1 MLRSRVL
8 PSSAS
13 GDSSC
18 IGKRNEV
25 VTDAGVT
32 IPNSPKAT
40 LFLLAGL
47 AALGEFAVTAYIP
60 AITIIAD
67 GLGVRTEMVQTTV
80 SVGLVTGALAGLVI
94 GAVADSMG
102 RRQLLFPALGLYVV
116 GSVFAAAAPSISW
129 LFIGRVLQAVGACAG
144 IILSRAIARDL
155 HSGPQLTR
163 LLSGVTLVFSLA
175 PAVAPLFGGLLA
187 AWLGWRAVF
196 AFAAGF
202 GCAVF
207 VGMLVLPETKKGPA
221 APIKVKAIFAT
232 YKSILTSRSF
242 IIPNMVA
249 AALIASMFAFMVSA
263 APIFVK
269 GLQLSPALVG
279 CFPAVA
285 VSGTIVGASLARWA
299 ATRAQP
305 ARPVRVGCLIALASS
320 IAMAWIPISA
330 PYLLG
335 AVTLFCLGFGFAL
348 PVTVSMAMTHFGD
361 RAGAASALLGAIQSL
376 GGTVGGS
383 MVALIGGSIY
393 RAMPVAMI
401 AGSVVALTL
410 SLSLGAAVTARKKVL
425 AAV

>member
-1 MLRSRVL
+1 M
-8 PSSAS
+8 
-13 GDSSC
+13 
-18 IGKRNEV
+18 
-25 VTDAGVT
+25 TDAGAT
-32 IPNSPKAT
+32 AANSAPKAT

-47 AALGEFAVTAYIP
+47 VALSEFAVTAYIP

-67 GLGVRTEMVQTTV
+67 GLDVRTEIVQTTV
-80 SVGLVTGALAGLVI
+80 SVGLVTGAIAGLVI

-102 RRQLLFPALGLYVV
+102 RRQLLFPALGLYIV
-116 GSVFAAAAPSISW
+116 GSVVAAAAPSIAW
-129 LFIGRVLQAVGACAG
+129 LFVGRVFQAVGACAG

-187 AWLGWRAVF
+187 AWLGWRAIF
-196 AFAAGF
+196 AIAAIY

-207 VGMLVLPETKKGPA
+207 VGMLLLPETKKGPA
-221 APIKVKAIFAT
+221 APIKVKAILAT
-232 YKSILTSRSF
+232 YKGILTSKSF

-249 AALIASMFAFMVSA
+249 AALIASMFAFIVSV

-285 VSGTIVGASLARWA
+285 VSGTILGASLARWA
-299 ATRAQP
+299 ATRVQP
-305 ARPVRVGCLIALASS
+305 ARIVRVGCLIALASA

-335 AVTLFCLGFGFAL
+335 AITFFCLGFGLAL
-348 PVTVSMAMTHFGD
+348 PVTVSMAMADFGD
-361 RAGAASALLGAIQSL
+361 KAGAASALLGAIQSI
-376 GGTVGGS
+376 GGTIGAS

-401 AGSVVALTL
+401 AGSVIALTL
-410 SLSLGAAVTARKKVL
+410 SLWLGAVATAQKCSREP
-425 AAV
+425 A

>member
-1 MLRSRVL
+1 
-8 PSSAS
+8 
-13 GDSSC
+13 
-18 IGKRNEV
+18 
-25 VTDAGVT
+25 VTDAGAT
-32 IPNSPKAT
+32 AANSAPKAT

-47 AALGEFAVTAYIP
+47 VALSEFAVTAYIP

-67 GLGVRTEMVQTTV
+67 GLGVRTEIVQTTV
-80 SVGLVTGALAGLVI
+80 SVGLVTGAIAGLVI

-102 RRQLLFPALGLYVV
+102 RRQLLFPALELYIV
-116 GSVFAAAAPSISW
+116 GSVVAAAAPSIAW
-129 LFIGRVLQAVGACAG
+129 LFVGRVFQAVGACAG

-187 AWLGWRAVF
+187 AWLGWRAIF
-196 AFAAGF
+196 AFAAIY

-207 VGMLVLPETKKGPA
+207 AGMLLLPETKKRPA
-221 APIKVKAIFAT
+221 APIKVKAIFAV

-242 IIPNMVA
+242 IIPNLVA
-249 AALIASMFAFMVSA
+249 AALMASMFAFMVSA

-285 VSGTIVGASLARWA
+285 VSGTILGALLATWA
-299 ATRAQP
+299 ATRVQP
-305 ARPVRVGCLIALASS
+305 ARMVRVGCLIALASS
-320 IAMAWIPISA
+320 MAMAWIPISA

-335 AVTLFCLGFGFAL
+335 AVTFFCLGFGCAL

-361 RAGAASALLGAIQSL
+361 KAGAASALLGAIQSL
-376 GGTVGGS
+376 GGTIGGS
-383 MVALIGGSIY
+383 MVALIGGSIF

-401 AGSVVALTL
+401 AGSVVALSF
-410 SLSLGAAVTARKKVL
+410 SLLLGAAVTAQKYSRVP
-425 AAV
+425 A

>member
-1 MLRSRVL
+1 MTDTS
-8 PSSAS
+8 
-13 GDSSC
+13 
-18 IGKRNEV
+18 
-25 VTDAGVT
+25 VTA
-32 IPNSPKAT
+32 PNSPPKTT

-47 AALGEFAVTAYIP
+47 VALSEFAVTAYIP

-67 GLGVRTEMVQTTV
+67 GLGVGTEIVQTTV
-80 SVGLVTGALAGLVI
+80 SVGLITGAIAGLVI

-102 RRQLLFPALGLYVV
+102 RRQLLFPALGLYIV

-129 LFIGRVLQAVGACAG
+129 LFIGRVFQAVGACAE

-175 PAVAPLFGGLLA
+175 PAVAPLFGGFLA
-187 AWLGWRAVF
+187 AWLGWRAIF
-196 AFAAGF
+196 AFAASY

-207 VGMLVLPETKKGPA
+207 VGMLLLPETKKGPA
-221 APIKVKAIFAT
+221 APINVKAVFAT
-232 YKSILTSRSF
+232 YKSILTSKSF

-249 AALIASMFAFMVSA
+249 AALIASMFAFLVSA

-285 VSGTIVGASLARWA
+285 VSGTILGASLARWA
-299 ATRAQP
+299 ATRVQP
-305 ARPVRVGCLIALASS
+305 ARIVRVGSLIALASS
-320 IAMAWIPISA
+320 IAMACVPTSA

-335 AVTLFCLGFGFAL
+335 AITFFCLGCGFAL
-348 PVTVSMAMTHFGD
+348 PVTVSMAMSHFGD
-361 RAGAASALLGAIQSL
+361 KAGAASALLGAIQSL
-376 GGTVGGS
+376 GGTVGAS
-383 MVALIGGSIY
+383 MVTLIGGSIY
-393 RAMPVAMI
+393 HAVPVAMI

-410 SLSLGAAVTARKKVL
+410 SLSLGAVVTAQKFSPRP
-425 AAV
+425 A

>member
-1 MLRSRVL
+1 
-8 PSSAS
+8 
-13 GDSSC
+13 
-18 IGKRNEV
+18 
-25 VTDAGVT
+25 VTDASAT
-32 IPNSPKAT
+32 ASHSAPRAT

-67 GLGVRTEMVQTTV
+67 GLGVQTEIVQTTV
-80 SVGLVTGALAGLVI
+80 SVGLVTGALAGLAI

-102 RRQLLFPALGLYVV
+102 RRQLLFPALGLYIG

-129 LFIGRVLQAVGACAG
+129 LFIGRVFQAVGACAG

-187 AWLGWRAVF
+187 AWLGWRAIF
-196 AFAAGF
+196 AFAASY

-207 VGMLVLPETKKGPA
+207 VSMLLLPETKKGPA
-221 APIKVKAIFAT
+221 APINVKAVFAT

-249 AALIASMFAFMVSA
+249 AALIASLYAFIVSA

-279 CFPAVA
+279 CFPAVT
-285 VSGTIVGASLARWA
+285 VSGTILGASLARWA
-299 ATRAQP
+299 ATRVQP
-305 ARPVRVGCLIALASS
+305 ARIVRVGCLIALASS
-320 IAMAWIPISA
+320 IAMAWIPISTQ
-330 PYLLG
+330 YLLG
-335 AVTLFCLGFGFAL
+335 AITFFCLGFGFAL
-348 PVTVSMAMTHFGD
+348 PVTVSMAMANFGD
-361 RAGAASALLGAIQSL
+361 KAGAASALLGAIQSIGATIGAL
-376 GGTVGGS
+376 
-383 MVALIGGSIY
+383 MVPLIGGSIY
-393 RAMPVAMI
+393 RAMPSAMM
-401 AGSVVALTL
+401 AGGVVALML
-410 SLSLGAAVTARKKVL
+410 SLSLGTVVTAQKYARNP
-425 AAV
+425 A

>member
-1 MLRSRVL
+1 
-8 PSSAS
+8 
-13 GDSSC
+13 
-18 IGKRNEV
+18 
-25 VTDAGVT
+25 VTDASAT
-32 IPNSPKAT
+32 ASHSAPRAT

-67 GLGVRTEMVQTTV
+67 GLGVQTEIVQTTV
-80 SVGLVTGALAGLVI
+80 SVGLVTGALAGLAI

-102 RRQLLFPALGLYVV
+102 RRQLLFPALGLYIV
-116 GSVFAAAAPSISW
+116 GSVFAAAAPSIAW
-129 LFIGRVLQAVGACAG
+129 LFIGRVFQAVGACAG

-187 AWLGWRAVF
+187 AWLGWRAIF
-196 AFAAGF
+196 AFAASY

-207 VGMLVLPETKKGPA
+207 VSMLLLPETKKGPA
-221 APIKVKAIFAT
+221 APIKVKAILAT

-249 AALIASMFAFMVSA
+249 AALIASLYAFIVSA

-279 CFPAVA
+279 CFPAVT
-285 VSGTIVGASLARWA
+285 VSGTILGASLARWA
-299 ATRAQP
+299 ATRVQP
-305 ARPVRVGCLIALASS
+305 ARIVRVGCLIALASS
-320 IAMAWIPISA
+320 IAMAWIPIST

-335 AVTLFCLGFGFAL
+335 AITFFCLGFGFAL
-348 PVTVSMAMTHFGD
+348 PVTVSMAMANFGD
-361 RAGAASALLGAIQSL
+361 KAGAASALLGAIQSIGATIGAL
-376 GGTVGGS
+376 
-383 MVALIGGSIY
+383 MVPLSGGSIY
-393 RAMPVAMI
+393 QAMPSAMI
-401 AGSVVALTL
+401 AGGVVALAL
-410 SLSLGAAVTARKKVL
+410 SLSLGTVVTAQKYARSP
-425 AAV
+425 A

>member
-1 MLRSRVL
+1 VSE
-8 PSSAS
+8 AGG
-13 GDSSC
+13 GDSFC
-18 IGKRNEV
+18 MPKNEA
-25 VTDAGVT
+25 VTDASVT
-32 IPNSPKAT
+32 ASHPAPRTT

-47 AALGEFAVTAYIP
+47 TALGEFAVTAYIP

-67 GLGVRTEMVQTTV
+67 GLGTRTEIVQTTV
-80 SVGLVTGALAGLVI
+80 SVGLVTGAIAGLFI

-102 RRQLLFPALGLYVV
+102 RRQLLFPALGLYIV
-116 GSVFAAAAPSISW
+116 GSVFAATAPSISW

-187 AWLGWRAVF
+187 AWLGWRAIF
-196 AFAAGF
+196 AFAASY

-207 VGMLVLPETKKGPA
+207 VGMLLLLPETKKGPA
-221 APIKVKAIFAT
+221 APIEIKAIFAT
-232 YKSILTSRSF
+232 YKSILTSTSF
-242 IIPNMVA
+242 IIPNLVA

-285 VSGTIVGASLARWA
+285 VCGTILGASLARWA
-299 ATRAQP
+299 ATRVQP
-305 ARPVRVGCLIALASS
+305 ARIVRAGCLIALASS
-320 IAMAWIPISA
+320 TAMAWVPISA

-335 AVTLFCLGFGFAL
+335 AITFFCLGFGFAL
-348 PVTVSMAMTHFGD
+348 PVTVSMAMAHFGD
-361 RAGAASALLGAIQSL
+361 RAGAASALVGAIQSM
-376 GGTVGGS
+376 GATIGGS

-410 SLSLGAAVTARKKVL
+410 SLSLGTVLTAQKYARSP
-425 AAV
+425 A

>member
-1 MLRSRVL
+1 
-8 PSSAS
+8 
-13 GDSSC
+13 
-18 IGKRNEV
+18 
-25 VTDAGVT
+25 VTDAIVT
-32 IPNSPKAT
+32 APSAAPKAT
-40 LFLLAGL
+40 LFLLSGL

-67 GLGVRTEMVQTTV
+67 GLGVRTETVQATV

-102 RRQLLFPALGLYVV
+102 RRQVLFPALGLYIV
-116 GSVFAAAAPSISW
+116 GSVFAAAAPSIAW

-187 AWLGWRAVF
+187 AWLGWRAIF
-196 AFAAGF
+196 AFAAIY
-202 GCAVF
+202 GCVVF
-207 VGMLVLPETKKGPA
+207 VGMLLLPETKKGPA
-221 APIKVKAIFAT
+221 APIEVKAILAT
-232 YKSILTSRSF
+232 YKSILASTSF
-242 IIPNMVA
+242 MIPNMIA
-249 AALIASMFAFMVSA
+249 GALIASMFAFMVSA
-263 APIFVK
+263 APIFVER
-269 GLQLSPALVG
+269 LQLSPALVG

-285 VSGTIVGASLARWA
+285 VSGTMSGASLARWA
-299 ATRAQP
+299 ATRVQP
-305 ARPVRVGCLIALASS
+305 TRIVHAGSLIALASS

-335 AVTLFCLGFGFAL
+335 AITFFCLGFGFAL

-361 RAGAASALLGAIQSL
+361 KAGAASALLGAIQSI
-376 GGTVGGS
+376 GATFGAS

-393 RAMPVAMI
+393 RAMPTAMI
-401 AGSVVALTL
+401 AGSVVALALGL
-410 SLSLGAAVTARKKVL
+410 SLTTVVTARKYSREP
-425 AAV
+425 A

>member
-1 MLRSRVL
+1 MHGR
-8 PSSAS
+8 
-13 GDSSC
+13 G
-18 IGKRNEV
+18 NEA
-25 VTDAGVT
+25 VTDASVT
-32 IPNSPKAT
+32 ASHSAPRAT

-67 GLGVRTEMVQTTV
+67 GLGVGTEIVQTTV
-80 SVGLVTGALAGLVI
+80 SVGLVTGALAGLAI

-102 RRQLLFPALGLYVV
+102 RRQLLFPALGLYIV
-116 GSVFAAAAPSISW
+116 GSIFAAAAPSIGW
-129 LFIGRVLQAVGACAG
+129 LFIGRVLQAVGASAG

-187 AWLGWRAVF
+187 AWLGWRAIF
-196 AFAAGF
+196 AFAASY
-202 GCAVF
+202 GCTVF
-207 VGMLVLPETKKGPA
+207 VGMLLLLPETKKGPA

-232 YKSILTSRSF
+232 YKSILTSTSF

-249 AALIASMFAFMVSA
+249 AALIASMFAFLVNV

-285 VSGTIVGASLARWA
+285 ISGTILGASLARWA
-299 ATRAQP
+299 ATRVQP
-305 ARPVRVGCLIALASS
+305 ARIVRVGCLIALASS

-335 AVTLFCLGFGFAL
+335 AITFFCLGFGFAL

-361 RAGAASALLGAIQSL
+361 RAGAASALVGAIQSM
-376 GGTVGGS
+376 GATIGGS

-401 AGSVVALTL
+401 AGSVVALAL
-410 SLSLGAAVTARKKVL
+410 SLSLRVVVTAQKYARSP
-425 AAV
+425 A